1 MCGAGWPARRQ
12 GPGPPS
18 QRPPRLLPLAAEPR
32 WPPVTLGALKPEPS
46 RARAA
51 AAAAA
56 RRSQAPSQSA
66 GRGVGGGRP
75 EGLGRARGAHWDW
88 CRRPDPQ
95 PRGVSVGAWECA
107 WGCAA
112 QFSTPAN
119 PTPHLS
125 RAPTSPTPPLA
136 ACGFLLLFVVWLGS
150 FFFFLRGGGKG
161 GNCSVCAS
169 GGGSQVRGC
178 NAPPLPTHTHPRLR
192 GVYRSP
198 LGACGPVFSLV
209 NVRSRRSFL
218 EGLLPL
224 QLSLSISLRP
234 TLASLSTRYRSAA
247 PQLWNTWR
255 KEEVGAPCRP
265 SGRAPDHVF
274 TIYLPIRSCTSLLPS
289 GRRLLN

>member
-1 MCGAGWPARRQ
+1 MWAPGSVLGGARRSSRRPPTLPLTS
-12 GPGPPS
+12 PGPPP
-18 QRPPRLLPLAAEPR
+18 RPPLLLPPAASSCCSLFG
-32 WPPVTLGALKPEPS
+32 WAL
-46 RARAA
+46 
-51 AAAAA
+51 
-56 RRSQAPSQSA
+56 
-66 GRGVGGGRP
+66 
-75 EGLGRARGAHWDW
+75 
-88 CRRPDPQ
+88 
-95 PRGVSVGAWECA
+95 
-107 WGCAA
+107 
-112 QFSTPAN
+112 
-119 PTPHLS
+119 
-125 RAPTSPTPPLA
+125 
-136 ACGFLLLFVVWLGS
+136 
-150 FFFFLRGGGKG
+150 FFFLRGGGKG